1 MNPDTNHRRQ
11 LLPAVL
17 LILTAALCLCGI
29 SCRAILEDLTD
40 YAVGELESKLNEWID
55 GIPTSGAEPTEAPTE
70 PPTEVPVG
78 TEPDTFLPVITE
90 APTEAPTVP
99 ATEAPTEVPTEA
111 PTEVPTEPAAECKHT
126 FPYWKD
132 DPAPT
137 CTKPGARRRTCL
149 KCGLVEEEPIPAAG
163 HAPVT
168 SVVHVDAT
176 LLQNGCDV
184 TSVTCSV
191 CGELL
196 SRTVRETDAFT
207 DRYAILRRLL
217 TDGLVAGEDAVDISG
232 TNIPY
237 NVEGVKEIERVI
249 NEVFYSYGLITARSS
264 YSMRGD
270 SKGYVTQ
277 VVFDYDD
284 PPAERA
290 RKRAASEQALQDIIA
305 QVPDGLTDLEI
316 ALFLHD
322 YIVEHFV
329 YDETLEIHDMHTML
343 ATGTGV
349 CQAYT
354 LLYAELLRRFNIP
367 VTYAH
372 SLELNHIWNVVAID
386 GMTYHVDVTWDDP
399 VGNHPGRVQHTNF
412 LLTDEEMHRTH
423 GTSWR
428 CSETCT
434 DRRFDIWWLH
444 SVTSPV
450 VFTNGAVFAIYDRT
464 LLRAD
469 TLNDPKPV
477 SVYEYSPWRLYGT
490 NAYYNH
496 VCYAGLGVR
505 GGKLYTNT
513 CEQFLCIDPATGH
526 TDVLP
531 FTPEGG
537 YIYGMTLDGD
547 TMTYL
552 VAKDETQESVVGL
565 FAVTLD

>member
-1 MNPDTNHRRQ
+1 MNPILRRR
-11 LLPAVL
+11 LLSAGLIML
-17 LILTAALCLCGI
+17 LCALCLCAV
-29 SCRAILEDLTD
+29 SCRAILDGLTD
-40 YAVGELESKLNEWID
+40 AVIGELESKLDEWIE
-55 GIPTSGAEPTEAPTE
+55 GTTASGTMPVEPPTEAPAGTEPIDTFLPVITDAPTQPETDTPTEPPAEDPTEAPTE
-70 PPTEVPVG
+70 PVT
-78 TEPDTFLPVITE
+78 
-90 APTEAPTVP
+90 
-99 ATEAPTEVPTEA
+99 
-111 PTEVPTEPAAECKHT
+111 ECKHT

-137 CTKPGARRRTCL
+137 CAKPGMRRRTCL
-149 KCGLVEEEPIPAAG
+149 VCGLVEEEPIPATG
-163 HAPVT
+163 HVPET
-168 SVVHVDAT
+168 TVVHADAT
-176 LLQNGCDV
+176 LLQNGRDV

-196 SRTVRETDAFT
+196 SRTVRETDAYN
-207 DRYAILRRLL
+207 DPHALLRRLL
-217 TDGLVAGEDAVDISG
+217 TEGLVAGEDAVDISG

-237 NVEGVKEIERVI
+237 TVEGVKEIERVI
-249 NEVFYSYGLITARSS
+249 SDVFFSYGLITARSS
-264 YSMRGD
+264 YTMLGD
-270 SKGYVTQ
+270 SKGCVAA
-277 VVFDYDD
+277 VVFNYDD

-290 RKRAASEQALQDIIA
+290 RKRDASEKAIQDIIA
-305 QVPDGLTDLEI
+305 QVPDGLSDLEI

-329 YDETLEIHDMHTML
+329 YDETLEIHDMHAML
-343 ATGTGV
+343 ASGTGV

-354 LLYAELLRRFNIP
+354 LLYAELLRRFDIP

-372 SLELNHIWNVVAID
+372 SIELNHIWNVVVID
-386 GMTYHVDVTWDDP
+386 GMAYHVDVTWDDP
-399 VGNHPGRVQHTNF
+399 FANHPGHMLHNYF
-412 LLTDEEMHRTH
+412 LLTDEEMHLTH

-444 SVTSPV
+444 SVSSPA
-450 VFTNGAVFAIYDRT
+450 VFADGAVFAIYDRT

-477 SVYEYSPWRLYGT
+477 SVYEYGKWRLYGT
-490 NAYYNH
+490 NSYYNH

-513 CEQFLCIDPATGH
+513 YDQFLCIDPATGH

-547 TMTYL
+547 SMTYL

-565 FAVTLD
+565 FTVNLQ